1 MKNKFII
8 LLFLL
13 TIFCLQTQAKVNSGQ
28 IGRIYSHA
36 QKSTSA
42 GQGHVYLVSKE
53 MQDISS
59 TMKRKLNIN
68 VQHKTSSSNPLR
80 DSKNYKNT
88 PITENNSSEKLS
100 FSEVSSLIQNQI

>member
-1 MKNKFII
+1 M
-8 LLFLL
+8 
-13 TIFCLQTQAKVNSGQ
+13 QTQAKVNSGQ
-28 IGRIYSHA
+28 IGRIYSHS

-59 TMKRKLNIN
+59 TMKRKLNISDQRSISGTTIRN
-68 VQHKTSSSNPLR
+68 E
-80 DSKNYKNT
+80 KNYKKS
-88 PITENNSSEKLS
+88 PITENNTNEKLS

>member
-1 MKNKFII
+1 M
-8 LLFLL
+8 

-53 MQDISS
+53 I
-59 TMKRKLNIN
+59 KRKILVPNKLINI
-68 VQHKTSSSNPLR
+68 
-80 DSKNYKNT
+80 
-88 PITENNSSEKLS
+88 I
-100 FSEVSSLIQNQI
+100 I